1 MGDKAKEW
9 LNQHTLARQKNIQK
23 NMYESY
29 TFIRTLMPDTAV
41 PAWPVA
47 GLYKGAA
54 NMRPAG
60 N

>member
-1 MGDKAKEW
+1 
-9 LNQHTLARQKNIQK
+9 
-23 NMYESY
+23 MYESY
-29 TFIRTLMPDTAV
+29 TCTGTLMPDTAV
-41 PAWPVA
+41 AAWPVA